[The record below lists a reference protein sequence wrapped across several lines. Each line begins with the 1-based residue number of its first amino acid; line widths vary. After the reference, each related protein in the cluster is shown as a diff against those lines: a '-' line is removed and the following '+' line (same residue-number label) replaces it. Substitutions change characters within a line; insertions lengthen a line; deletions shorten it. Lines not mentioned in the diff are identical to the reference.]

1 MKENHPTREVRIDN
15 DEPVVVGIEVAS
27 LARARVCVVFMSR
40 RAAPARSIDWFQVI
54 TEISRAGHPMQTIAQ
69 SIGVA
74 RTTLLGWKQGA
85 EPRHSEGDRL
95 LTLWTS
101 VTGRDRA
108 AAPMVSISD
117 WWAYHAK

>member
-1 MKENHPTREVRIDN
+1 MAWENPWHGWKNST
-15 DEPVVVGIEVAS
+15 
-27 LARARVCVVFMSR
+27 LARARVCGATMTR
-40 RAAPARSIDWFQVI
+40 RTTPARSIDWFQVI
-54 TEISRAGHPMQTIAQ
+54 TEISRAGHPMQAIAQ

-95 LTLWTS
+95 LTLWTCM
-101 VTGRDRA
+101 TGRDRA
-108 AAPMVSISD
+108 AVPMVSISD